1 MKLMNMAWR
10 NLWRNRGRT
19 VLSASAIFTGALVIT
34 LLVGFERGFVEDTIS
49 NVTGNLTGQVRV
61 MNGEYVRNE
70 RVSPLQYHLADT
82 EGLIAALR
90 SVPGV
95 RMATPRT
102 DFGLAIYRK
111 GEQIPVRALGLDFA
125 DSPVITARN
134 ATLSDGRLPSEG
146 KNEVLVSAGLAKEL
160 GLAPGDRVTALG
172 RTAINGSNGRTFTV
186 AGILSLA
193 DISLVNRVV
202 FMDWRLAADFLRM
215 DGNALALH
223 VFADPGVDEAKLA
236 KNLPL
241 ALERAGFAGGVMDIR
256 PWFDV
261 NGMYSF
267 FRVADAMYALI
278 SAIFFILA
286 STVVIN
292 TTMMS
297 VLERRREIGTLGALG
312 MEKTRIVGLFLL
324 ESFFIALM
332 GTLAG
337 VSAGYIGVRLM
348 GKYGIDVNAFGASS
362 FEDMSVSQFIYP
374 ALPLRYCLYIAL
386 AGVAIALAACAL
398 PARMAASVESA
409 EALRDK

>member
-1 MKLMNMAWR
+1 MKLMTMAWR

-34 LLVGFERGFVEDTIS
+34 LLVGFERGFVEDTVA
-49 NVTGNLTGQVRV
+49 NVTGNLTGQIRV
-61 MNGEYVRNE
+61 MNADYVRNE
-70 RVSPLQYHLADT
+70 RVTPLQFYLPET
-82 EGLIAALR
+82 EALLSALR

-95 RMATPRT
+95 RLATPRT
-102 DFGLAIYRK
+102 DIGLAIYRK

-125 DSPVITARN
+125 DSPVVTARN
-134 ATLSDGRLPSEG
+134 GSLSAGTLPSPG

-160 GLAPGDRVTALG
+160 SLAPGDRVTALG

-186 AGILSLA
+186 TGILSLA
-193 DISLVNRVV
+193 DISLVNRVI
-202 FMDWRLAADFLRM
+202 FMDWRLGADFLRM
-215 DGNALALH
+215 NGNALSIH
-223 VFADPGVDEAKLA
+223 VFLDSGTDERKVARSLPDTLA
-236 KNLPL
+236 KDGIESGIL
-241 ALERAGFAGGVMDIR
+241 DIR
-256 PWFDV
+256 PWYEV

-312 MEKTRIVGLFLL
+312 MEKSRIVALFLG
-324 ESFFIALM
+324 ESFFISLM

-337 VSAGYIGVRLM
+337 VAAGYAGVLLM
-348 GKYGIDVNAFGASS
+348 GKYGIDVNAFGSSS

-374 ALPLRYCLYIAL
+374 ALPLRYCFFISL
-386 AGVAIALAACAL
+386 AGIAIALAACAL